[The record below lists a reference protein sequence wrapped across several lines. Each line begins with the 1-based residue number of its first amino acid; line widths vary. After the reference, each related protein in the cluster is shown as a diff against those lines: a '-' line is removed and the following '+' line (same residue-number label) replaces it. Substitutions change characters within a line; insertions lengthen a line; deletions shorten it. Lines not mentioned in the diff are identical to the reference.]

1 MPRGKEQI
9 LFEWDCPKEIKITQ
23 AKTSFRRWLSFSPRF
38 LLYFGIIWIILYFA
52 FDYMLPKDSDIHLVK
67 VFLLG
72 FISVCVLLVIGT
84 FGEPLSHY
92 FSKTKYQVTSN
103 GVRTLIDRGS
113 SNLIKWKEIT
123 GYMSRDESLEKNT
136 VLQLFYKK
144 GRLRRTFYLPNDDRN
159 NDIINIFAQRVPL
172 IEKLPLAFEI
182 VTLTISQKLFLIT
195 IMFCYSCIFA
205 WCIVFKVPWLAQ
217 IAPFTCI
224 IGPGFICMPI
234 MFGKRFFQIRM
245 LTALAFLINFFT
257 LFLMAIITAFLIIYE
272 AKHGG
277 SIW

>member
-1 MPRGKEQI
+1 MAREKEQI
-9 LFEWDCPKEIKITQ
+9 LFEWECPKEIKIAQ
-23 AKTSFRRWLSFSPRF
+23 AKTSFRRWLYFSPRF

-52 FDYMLPKDSDIHLVK
+52 FDYMLPRDSGIHIAKL
-67 VFLLG
+67 FIRG
-72 FISVCVLLVIGT
+72 FVSICVLLVIGT

-92 FSKTKYQVTSN
+92 FSKPKYQVTSN
-103 GVRTLIDRGS
+103 GIRTLINRGS

-123 GYMSRDESLEKNT
+123 GYMKSSVESLEKFT
-136 VLQLFYKK
+136 ILQLFYKK

-172 IEKLPLAFEI
+172 IEQLPLAFES
-182 VTLTISQKLFLIT
+182 VTLTAAQKLCIIT
-195 IMFCYSCIFA
+195 VMLCYSCIFA
-205 WCIVFKVPWLAQ
+205 WCIVFKAHWLAQ

-234 MFGKRFFQIRM
+234 MFGKRFFQIRI
-245 LTALAFLINFFT
+245 LTALALFINFFT
-257 LFLMAIITAFLIIYE
+257 LFLMAMITSFLIIYE

-277 SIW
+277 SF